1 MKIFFAGVFH
11 HFSNWLLNLRAAS
24 CDASSKMKTFVGNNF
39 QLSLSQHD
47 FSLWWIEDLLLGVFS
62 DMEDWK
68 GQILG
73 ILKKIKVNC
82 TIIRLWDKFNN
93 SFYEVKHSSSL
104 ARRFYPYVN
113 ILLCFVFQDQCIA
126 MYHIFEVH
134 LSHIFCWRKKWHDA
148 RIKLMPYT
156 CWHKHFCSA
165 TSRRCPRSRIQLPGA
180 RPTWEILRSD
190 VSPKALKKKSTIRQI
205 LIKECLY
212 LASWSKTSTLA
223 LTSRNILTKSMC
235 PFDAARR
242 RGDQPDLRGSL
253 LN

>member
-134 LSHIFCWRKKWHDA
+134 LSHIFCWRKKVKKSLY
-148 RIKLMPYT
+148 IVV
-156 CWHKHFCSA
+156 
-165 TSRRCPRSRIQLPGA
+165 
-180 RPTWEILRSD
+180 LRSTRLQSSGLQTYSMITMELGI
-190 VSPKALKKKSTIRQI
+190 VYKKLNSVIF
-205 LIKECLY
+205 LE
-212 LASWSKTSTLA
+212 
-223 LTSRNILTKSMC
+223 
-235 PFDAARR
+235 
-242 RGDQPDLRGSL
+242 RGLCFLCQCHIFMNQAKQRSSHISL
-253 LN
+253 FFFVVFESY

>member
-126 MYHIFEVH
+126 MYHIFEVY
-134 LSHIFCWRKKWHDA
+134 LSHIFCWRKKVKKSLY
-148 RIKLMPYT
+148 IVV
-156 CWHKHFCSA
+156 
-165 TSRRCPRSRIQLPGA
+165 
-180 RPTWEILRSD
+180 LRSTHAFNQ
-190 VSPKALKKKSTIRQI
+190 VAFRHIQWSQWNWELFTKNWIRWF
-205 LIKECLY
+205 
-212 LASWSKTSTLA
+212 SW
-223 LTSRNILTKSMC
+223 
-235 PFDAARR
+235 
-242 RGDQPDLRGSL
+242 RGDCALSVSYFHESGKAKTLSSRHISL
-253 LN
+253 FFFVLFKSY